1 MPYNDEQTRKDEEL
15 FQKHLKVARSLTTEE
30 KEILT
35 TNLDLMTESAIR
47 LAAIASPTP
56 EEAALLDKIRKMM
69 QEVTETLGYMKDV
82 LGESAKRQAYA
93 YYLHIKKLAEEG
105 NPDAIKIYED
115 LKPDYQASLRSDMGD
130 N

>member
-1 MPYNDEQTRKDEEL
+1 MPYNDEQTRKDEEQ
-15 FQKHLKVARSLTTEE
+15 FQQHLKVARSLTKEE

-35 TNLDLMTESAIR
+35 KGLDLMTESIIR
-47 LAAIASPTP
+47 LAAIPSPTA
-56 EEAALLDKIRKMM
+56 EELALLDKVKIMM
-69 QEVTETLGYMKDV
+69 LEVTETLGYMKDV

-105 NPDAIKIYED
+105 NPDAKKVYED
-115 LKPDYQASLRSDMGD
+115 LKPDYQASLRSEMGD